1 MPALLI
7 AEVSVSYRV
16 NLTQEKGA
24 LGRLWEA
31 VMVKCGKLGEGLE
44 ARQW

>member
-7 AEVSVSYRV
+7 AEVSVSYIV

-31 VMVKCGKLGEGLE
+31 VMVKCGKLREGLE